1 MIMDSVDIVQRVKQA
16 QDDIQRET
24 NKKLATAFREME
36 RVQAQVLSKVT
47 HDEVQAMTQNLAD
60 RSWVKS

>member
-1 MIMDSVDIVQRVKQA
+1 MDSVDIVQRVKQA

-36 RVQAQVLSKVT
+36 RV
-47 HDEVQAMTQNLAD
+47 
-60 RSWVKS
+60 